1 MLAEPEPL
9 VVLDA
14 NGDPVGV
21 SGRAQASAPPAV
33 LRRADGRTSRIAAWA
48 GPWPLDER
56 WWDPAE
62 RRRQAR
68 LQLVLDDG
76 TAHLCAVERGRWQLE
91 ATYD

>member
-1 MLAEPEPL
+1 MVEPEPL

-14 NGDPVGV
+14 DGEPVGV
-21 SGRAQASAPPAV
+21 SGRAQLSAPPAV
-33 LRRADGRTSRIAAWA
+33 LCRVDGRTSRIAAWA

-56 WWDPAE
+56 WWDRAA

-68 LQLVLDDG
+68 FQLVLDDG
-76 TAHLCAVERGRWQLE
+76 TAHLCAVEGGRWQRE